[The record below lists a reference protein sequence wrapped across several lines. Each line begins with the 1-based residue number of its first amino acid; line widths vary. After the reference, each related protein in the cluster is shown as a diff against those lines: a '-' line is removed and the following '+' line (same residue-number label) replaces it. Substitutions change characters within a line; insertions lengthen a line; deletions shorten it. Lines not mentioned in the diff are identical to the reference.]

1 MPTND
6 TLGQKA
12 PPASSSLAGRAL
24 GLAVLIVVLL
34 GQAPSEMV
42 RGADVIAFIER
53 EEVNLLGYLAAGLV
67 LATFCMRSMT
77 TLRTV
82 ALASNVAFIGY
93 GYLANLT
100 PVLLL
105 HVILLPVNT
114 YRLVQLSRVSTAGP
128 RTSREAPSV

>member
-6 TLGQKA
+6 TFGRKA
-12 PPASSSLAGRAL
+12 PPASSSLATRAL

-34 GQAPSEMV
+34 AQAPSEMV
-42 RGADVIAFIER
+42 RGADVIAYIER

-114 YRLVQLSRVSTAGP
+114 YRLVQICRVTTASP
-128 RTSREAPSV
+128 